1 MTRLFNQ
8 ASEKEKRRS
17 LRKNMPPAE
26 IILWSKLRGKSL
38 RGCKFRRQYSIGP
51 YAVDFYCPELKLAIE
66 IDGESHF
73 VDGALQRD
81 QIRQSF
87 IESAGISSLR
97 FTNRD
102 IYDRLEGVIEKI
114 LEKISKTHLP

>member
-8 ASEKEKRRS
+8 TSEKEKRRA

-26 IILWSKLRGKSL
+26 IILWSKLRGKNL
-38 RGCKFRRQYSIGP
+38 CGLKFKRQYSIGA
-51 YAVDFYCPELKLAIE
+51 YIVDFYSPQLKLAIE

-73 VDGALQRD
+73 IEGAEIRD
-81 QIRQSF
+81 QKRQAV
-87 IESAGISSLR
+87 IESAGVAILR

-102 IYDRLEGVIEKI
+102 VYERIEGVIEKI
-114 LEKISKTHLP
+114 LEKIPKKHLP